1 MTFPFEQIGNF
12 LQWLSLTG
20 RIGNGIALALYVTI
34 CTLPLV
40 PVILHYKKRERFAE
54 HGALILTSLL
64 LFPTLYYMVNP
75 HLFANIRFLY
85 IEEMLPMLKATF
97 SVTVWSAFVCAIIFR
112 LLRLLQTS
120 DKSVLLD
127 YLRKL
132 LYILCLLFVG
142 VIIFSCGTTLMQNLK
157 QAQLPADNLMAF
169 LHFFVSALPYVLDFI
184 ITILGIRLLRALQ
197 NDGYSDSVTLF
208 AEKLAKLCSTS
219 LAILAI
225 SEVGLN
231 ILQLVFAQNL
241 SHITA
246 NVTIPLMS
254 FAFVLAALLL
264 SKLLA
269 ENKQL
274 SDDNNLF
281 I

>member
-1 MTFPFEQIGNF
+1 MTFPFEPIGNF

-20 RIGNGIALALYVTI
+20 KIGNGIALALYITI

-40 PVILHYKKRERFAE
+40 PVILHYKKRDRLAE

-64 LFPTLYYMVNP
+64 LFPTLYYMINP

-85 IEEMLPMLKATF
+85 IEEMLSLLKATF
-97 SVTVWSAFVCAIIFR
+97 SVTVWSAFICAIIFC

-120 DKSVLLD
+120 SKSVLLD

-132 LYILCLLFVG
+132 LYILCVVFVG
-142 VIIFSCGTTLMQNLK
+142 IIIFSCGTTFIQSLK
-157 QAQLPADNLMAF
+157 QTQLPADKFMVF

-184 ITILGIRLLRALQ
+184 ITIFGIRLLSELQ
-197 NDGYSDSVTLF
+197 KDGYSDSVTFF
-208 AEKLAKLCSTS
+208 ADKLANVCHTS

-225 SEVGLN
+225 SEVGFN
-231 ILQLVFAQNL
+231 ILQLVFSKKL
-241 SHITA
+241 SNIST

-254 FAFVLAALLL
+254 FAFVLATLLL
-264 SKLLA
+264 AKLLA